1 MTTETASVCLLSK
14 SVAVATPRA
23 STTISAPSA
32 TARARLKRLGQ
43 SENTHKENLMTLT
56 KRGRVAL
63 ALALT
68 LLALLALWAVDNAI
82 TPDECKTSPD
92 TMSQACLDLVFPN

>member
-1 MTTETASVCLLSK
+1 
-14 SVAVATPRA
+14 
-23 STTISAPSA
+23 
-32 TARARLKRLGQ
+32 
-43 SENTHKENLMTLT
+43 MTLT

-68 LLALLALWAVDNAI
+68 LLALLALLALWAVDNAI

>member
-1 MTTETASVCLLSK
+1 MS
-14 SVAVATPRA
+14 
-23 STTISAPSA
+23 
-32 TARARLKRLGQ
+32 
-43 SENTHKENLMTLT
+43 LT

-68 LLALLALWAVDNAI
+68 MLALLALWAVDNAI